1 MTPLTLFQLV
11 GLFLLCIGIF
21 GLVWRKTLVGML
33 ISLELMLNGAGLS
46 MVAAGQLTEGD
57 AVRGQLATLFIMGL
71 GAAEATLFLAI
82 IFVVVKRTGSARTET
97 ISKLKR

>member
-71 GAAEATLFLAI
+71 GAAEATLVLAI

-97 ISKLKR
+97 ISQLKR